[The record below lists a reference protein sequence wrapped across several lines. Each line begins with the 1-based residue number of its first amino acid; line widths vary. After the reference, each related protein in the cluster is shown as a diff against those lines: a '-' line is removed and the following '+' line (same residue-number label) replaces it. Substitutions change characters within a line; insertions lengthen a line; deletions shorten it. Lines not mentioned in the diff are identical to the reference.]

1 MGLKLSEL
9 RGGWVLR
16 SDSSSFKAK
25 IKSQHFGAVL
35 ARRGIGGAI
44 EDLSLQLGG
53 LDFVG

>member
-16 SDSSSFKAK
+16 DSSSFKAK